1 MSAGRKGSLR
11 PFLVWL
17 ALIFG
22 GWAALL
28 LGGGH
33 LATALAHWPIAVAM
47 ALGSYVAGSTPMG
60 GGTIGFPVLVLLF
73 DQPAELGRNFSFCV
87 QSIGMTSASVFILS
101 RRLPIASRFLLWSIA
116 AMVVVVPA
124 ATLWVVPH
132 VPGLAVKLLFAV
144 LWGSFGVVH
153 LLKLPELVRIEG
165 EGLHTPRRDRVLGLA
180 VGVGGG
186 VAAALTGVSIDM
198 LLYMVLV
205 LLLRT
210 DLRIAIPT
218 SVILMATTSLVG
230 VATHLAVGDLDRE
243 VFGNWLAAAPIVALG
258 APLGAWVVTKLGRGP
273 TLLFVSLLCLAQL
286 GFTIWDQRVT
296 GAPLVATGIAFLLLL
311 ALFRL
316 LYDLGR
322 WLARRSGVALP

>member
-1 MSAGRKGSLR
+1 MGEERPGSLR

-17 ALIFG
+17 ALFYAGWGALVFG
-22 GWAALL
+22 G
-28 LGGGH
+28 GE
-33 LATALAHWPIAVAM
+33 LATALSHWPIAVAM

-60 GGTIGFPVLVLLF
+60 GGTIGFPVLVLIF

-87 QSIGMTSASVFILS
+87 QSIGMTSAGVFILS
-101 RRLPIASRFLLWSIA
+101 RRLPIARHFLLWAIG

-124 ATLWVVPH
+124 ATLWIVPR
-132 VPGLAVKLLFAV
+132 VPDLAVKLLFAV

-153 LLKLPELVRIEG
+153 LLKLPELVRLEG

-180 VGVGGG
+180 VGVAGG

-218 SVILMATTSLVG
+218 SVLLMAATSLVG
-230 VATHLAVGDLDRE
+230 VATHLALGDLSRE
-243 VFGNWLAAAPIVALG
+243 VYGNWLAAAPVVALG
-258 APLGAWVVTKLGRGP
+258 APLGAWVVTRIGRAP

-286 GFTIWDQRVT
+286 GFTLWDQRVS
-296 GAPLVATGIAFLLLL
+296 GAPLVATLVAFALLL
-311 ALFRL
+311 ALFRA

-322 WLARRSGVALP
+322 GLARRSGVALP

>member
-1 MSAGRKGSLR
+1 MTAERPGSLR

-17 ALIFG
+17 LLFYA
-22 GWAALL
+22 GWAALVF
-28 LGGGH
+28 GGGH

-87 QSIGMTSASVFILS
+87 QSIGMTSASVFLLA
-101 RRLPIASRFLLWSIA
+101 RRVRVAHRFLLWAIA
-116 AMVVVVPA
+116 AMVVVVPT
-124 ATLWVVPH
+124 ATVWVVPH

-165 EGLHTPRRDRVLGLA
+165 EGLHTARRDRVLGLA
-180 VGVGGG
+180 VGVAGG

-230 VATHLAVGDLDRE
+230 VATHLAIGDLDRE
-243 VFGNWLAAAPIVALG
+243 VFGNWLAAAPVVALG
-258 APLGAWVVTKLGRGP
+258 APFGAGVVFRIGRAP
-273 TLLFVSLLCLAQL
+273 TLLVVSFLCIAQL
-286 GFTIWDQRVT
+286 AFTLWDQRVA
-296 GAPLVATGIAFLLLL
+296 GLPLVATLVAFALLL

-322 WLARRSGVALP
+322 RLARRSGVALP